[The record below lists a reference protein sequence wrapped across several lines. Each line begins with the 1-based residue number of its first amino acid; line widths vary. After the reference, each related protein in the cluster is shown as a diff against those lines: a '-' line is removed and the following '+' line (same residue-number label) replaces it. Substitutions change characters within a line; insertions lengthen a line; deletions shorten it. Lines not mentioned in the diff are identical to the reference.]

1 MVVLTKL
8 EPYSDSDG
16 NRIDYAGP
24 SLENVK
30 IVFSGSNN
38 ILTVARTASLGRFV
52 VEFNCSN
59 GIVEVGSS
67 RGVPAFSATV
77 RVGEDSR
84 VLIGDNVSTTATCGI
99 SATEGT
105 TVSIGADT
113 MIASGVQ
120 LRADDGHP
128 IFDVAS
134 GRRVN
139 RSKDITIGDHVWL
152 AVNSTVLGGA
162 QVGSGTVVGF
172 GSIVTKS
179 LPNNCVAAGNPA
191 RVVKRN
197 TAWERPHL
205 SLVKPYYKLDAST
218 VKRSDYWAPTVDLP
232 QTSRRRGGVRRI
244 AAALRAV
251 VRSGSSAGVS
261 DRAPG

>member
-8 EPYSDSDG
+8 EPYDDADG
-16 NRIDYAGP
+16 NRVVYTGP
-24 SLENVK
+24 ALDNVK
-30 IVFSGSNN
+30 VVFSGSNN
-38 ILTVARTASLGRFV
+38 VLTVDPHARLGRFV

-59 GIVEVGSS
+59 GVVEVGASA
-67 RGVPAFSATV
+67 GVPAFSATI

-84 VLIGDNVSTTATCGI
+84 VLIGENVSTTATCGI

-105 TVSIGADT
+105 AVSIGADT

-128 IFDVAS
+128 IFDVGT

-139 RSKDITIGDHVWL
+139 RSKDIRIGEHIWL

-162 QVGSGTVVGF
+162 EIGNGSVVGF

-205 SLVKPYYKLDAST
+205 SLVKPYYKPDASSIT
-218 VKRSDYWAPTVDLP
+218 RSRYWARTVESPDPLIRP
-232 QTSRRRGGVRRI
+232 RARLGFVAAVRRWVGRP
-244 AAALRAV
+244 A
-251 VRSGSSAGVS
+251 
-261 DRAPG
+261 